1 MVQTPKCFSLS
12 IGNGEKM
19 YSLHG
24 IYTAY
29 RHTHCLVQRKV
40 KEHQP
45 SKTFWHFEL
54 RVKIF
59 LSMYLIIFWFCL
71 EGLSIT
77 IDENWTYTQSMNAEM
92 QCLSNS
98 DFMLCLVKI
107 QSSTLY
113 LIIKKEKRNCMPK
126 ISLILA
132 KYPVDPNTTS
142 LS

>member
-1 MVQTPKCFSLS
+1 
-12 IGNGEKM
+12 
-19 YSLHG
+19 
-24 IYTAY
+24 
-29 RHTHCLVQRKV
+29 
-40 KEHQP
+40 
-45 SKTFWHFEL
+45 
-54 RVKIF
+54 
-59 LSMYLIIFWFCL
+59 
-71 EGLSIT
+71 
-77 IDENWTYTQSMNAEM
+77 MNAEM